1 MPIQFVYPFFLWFL
15 AALSIPIII
24 HLFNFRRFKKI
35 EFTNVRFLKEIK
47 EQTQSHSRLKHLL
60 VLLMRLM
67 ALAFLILAFAQPFI
81 PTKPTESS
89 GQQIVSIYIDNSFSM
104 NLSGKEGSLL
114 DVAKDKCRTIA
125 TSLPSSTKFQLLTNE
140 FKGEQQRLI
149 DRDELL
155 ELTDRI
161 KINPQSRNIN
171 EILIRQTDAL
181 KKSNSYNR
189 SSFIISDFQKNFFD
203 IQPGIN
209 DSTLK
214 LNLLKTE
221 AEEVKNIA
229 IDSCWLSAPV
239 IQLNVPSE
247 LNVKVRNYGDA
258 DAEVPVRFYI
268 NNSQKT
274 VASVKVNAG
283 MDATVKMNFTIT
295 QPGWQL
301 AKAELDDNPI
311 TFDDT
316 YYLSFRIADKIPVYH
331 IGGAKNIFIDKL
343 LTNNSLIEYKF
354 STQNAVDYAML
365 KKCNVVILTDIK
377 DISTGMSDELTH
389 FVESGG
395 TLIIFPDSNITP
407 NGYENL
413 FGKLNVENYS
423 SRVKNSVSV
432 VKLDFDNPLF
442 QDMFEKIDDKMSL
455 PEVNLSYETISSLRS
470 GKTVLMQMQGGH
482 SFLNYYHR
490 KFGNVYQFT
499 SAAQPAAGTFV
510 THALFAP
517 VLFKTLL
524 LSVPS
529 SQPTLFIGNNSD
541 VKISSSLQ
549 TNDVLHLINSDTK
562 TDIIPEFKTTND
574 GTLINL
580 TGIEQAG
587 FYQLKNLND
596 STLSTIALNYN
607 RRESD
612 LKAFNDDE
620 LKSVYDNGKFKS
632 VEVVNPTSSGLTK
645 FIRQYSSGISLWKYC
660 ILATLFFLVAETL
673 LLRNDRKM
681 VTHKS

>member
-47 EQTQSHSRLKHLL
+47 EQTQSHSKLKHLL

-67 ALAFLILAFAQPFI
+67 ALAFLILAFAQPFV
-81 PTKPTESS
+81 PTKSTESS
-89 GQQIVSIYIDNSFSM
+89 GQQIVSLYIDNSFSM

-114 DVAKDKCRTIA
+114 DEAKDKCRTIA

-155 ELTDRI
+155 ELTDHI

-171 EILIRQTDAL
+171 EVLIRQTDAL
-181 KKSNSYNR
+181 KKSNSDNR
-189 SSFIISDFQKNFFD
+189 SSFIISDFQKSFFD
-203 IQPGIN
+203 MQPGVN
-209 DSTLK
+209 DSLLK
-214 LNLLKTE
+214 LNLLKTD

-239 IQLNVPSE
+239 IQLNTPSE
-247 LNVKVRNYGDA
+247 LNVKVRNYGNE

-274 VASVKVNAG
+274 VASAKINAG
-283 MDATVKMNFTIT
+283 MDATVKMNFTII

-301 AKAELDDNPI
+301 AKVEIDDNPI
-311 TFDDT
+311 AFDDT

-331 IGGAKNIFIDKL
+331 IGSSKNIFIDKL
-343 LTNNSLIEYKF
+343 LANNSLIDYTF

-365 KKCNVVILTDIK
+365 KKCNAVILTDLK
-377 DISTGMSDELTH
+377 DISSGMSDEIAR
-389 FVESGG
+389 FVDLGG

-423 SRVKNSVSV
+423 TLNTNSISVS
-432 VKLDFDNPLF
+432 KLDLANPLF
-442 QDMFEKIDDKMSL
+442 HDMFEKTDERMSL
-455 PEVNLSYETISSLRS
+455 PTVNQSYETVSSLRS
-470 GKTVLMQMQGGH
+470 GKNIVMQLQGGH

-490 KFGNVYQFT
+490 KSGSVYQFT

-517 VLFKTLL
+517 VLFKTIL
-524 LSVPS
+524 LSAPS
-529 SQPTLFIGNNSD
+529 SQPTLFIGENSD
-541 VKISSSLQ
+541 IKIPSSIQ

-596 STLSTIALNYN
+596 SILSIIALNYN
-607 RRESD
+607 RKESD
-612 LKAFNDDE
+612 LKAFSDEE
-620 LKSVYDNGKFKS
+620 LKSMYGNGKFKS
-632 VEVVNPTSSGLTK
+632 VEVVNPTGSGLTK
-645 FIRQYSSGISLWKYC
+645 FIKQYSSGISLWKYC
-660 ILATLFFLVAETL
+660 ILATLLFLIAETL
-673 LLRNDRKM
+673 LLRSDRKM
-681 VTHKS
+681 VTLKN

>member
-1 MPIQFVYPFFLWFL
+1 
-15 AALSIPIII
+15 
-24 HLFNFRRFKKI
+24 
-35 EFTNVRFLKEIK
+35 
-47 EQTQSHSRLKHLL
+47 
-60 VLLMRLM
+60 M
-67 ALAFLILAFAQPFI
+67 ALAFLILAFAQPFV
-81 PTKPTESS
+81 PTKSTESS
-89 GQQIVSIYIDNSFSM
+89 GQQIVSLYIDNSFSM

-114 DVAKDKCRTIA
+114 DEAKDKCRTIA

-171 EILIRQTDAL
+171 EVLIRQTDAL
-181 KKSNSYNR
+181 KKSNSDNR
-189 SSFIISDFQKNFFD
+189 SSFIISDFQKSFFD
-203 IQPGIN
+203 MQPGVN
-209 DSTLK
+209 DSLLK
-214 LNLLKTE
+214 LNLLKTD

-239 IQLNVPSE
+239 IQLNTPSE
-247 LNVKVRNYGDA
+247 LNVKVRNYGNE

-274 VASVKVNAG
+274 VASAKINAG

-301 AKAELDDNPI
+301 AKVEIDDNPI
-311 TFDDT
+311 AFDDT

-331 IGGAKNIFIDKL
+331 IGSSKNIFIDKL
-343 LTNNSLIEYKF
+343 LANNSLIDYTF

-365 KKCNVVILTDIK
+365 KKCNAVILTDLK
-377 DISTGMSDELTH
+377 DISSGMSDEIAS
-389 FVESGG
+389 FVDLGG

-423 SRVKNSVSV
+423 TLNTNSISVS
-432 VKLDFDNPLF
+432 KLDLANPLF
-442 QDMFEKIDDKMSL
+442 HDMFEKTDERMSL
-455 PEVNLSYETISSLRS
+455 PTVNQSYETVSSLRS
-470 GKTVLMQMQGGH
+470 GKNIVMQLQGGH
-482 SFLNYYHR
+482 SFLNYYDR
-490 KFGNVYQFT
+490 KSGSVYQFT

-517 VLFKTLL
+517 VLFKTIL
-524 LSVPS
+524 LSAPS
-529 SQPTLFIGNNSD
+529 SQPTLFIGENSD
-541 VKISSSLQ
+541 IKIPSSIQ

-562 TDIIPEFKTTND
+562 TDIIPEFKTAND

-596 STLSTIALNYN
+596 SILSIIALNYN
-607 RRESD
+607 RKESD
-612 LKAFNDDE
+612 LKTFSDEE
-620 LKSVYDNGKFKS
+620 LKNMYGNSKFKS
-632 VEVVNPTSSGLTK
+632 VEVVNPTGSGLTK
-645 FIRQYSSGISLWKYC
+645 FIKQYSSGISLWKYC
-660 ILATLFFLVAETL
+660 ILATLLFLIAETL
-673 LLRNDRKM
+673 LLRSDRKM
-681 VTHKS
+681 VTLKN

>member
-1 MPIQFVYPFFLWFL
+1 
-15 AALSIPIII
+15 
-24 HLFNFRRFKKI
+24 
-35 EFTNVRFLKEIK
+35 
-47 EQTQSHSRLKHLL
+47 
-60 VLLMRLM
+60 M
-67 ALAFLILAFAQPFI
+67 ALAFLILAFAQPFV
-81 PTKPTESS
+81 PTKSTESS
-89 GQQIVSIYIDNSFSM
+89 GQQIVSLYIDNSFSM

-114 DVAKDKCRTIA
+114 DEAKDKCRTIA

-171 EILIRQTDAL
+171 EVLIRQTDAL
-181 KKSNSYNR
+181 KKSNSDNR
-189 SSFIISDFQKNFFD
+189 SSFIISDFQKSFFD
-203 IQPGIN
+203 MQPGVN
-209 DSTLK
+209 DSLLK
-214 LNLLKTE
+214 LNLLKTD

-239 IQLNVPSE
+239 IQLNTPSE
-247 LNVKVRNYGDA
+247 LNVKVRNYGNE

-274 VASVKVNAG
+274 VASAKINAG

-301 AKAELDDNPI
+301 AKVEIDDNPI

-331 IGGAKNIFIDKL
+331 IGSSKNIFIDKL
-343 LTNNSLIEYKF
+343 LANNSLIDYTF

-365 KKCNVVILTDIK
+365 KKCNAVILTDLK
-377 DISTGMSDELTH
+377 DISSGMSDEIAR
-389 FVESGG
+389 FVDLGG

-423 SRVKNSVSV
+423 TLNTNSISVS
-432 VKLDFDNPLF
+432 KLDLANPLF
-442 QDMFEKIDDKMSL
+442 HDMFEKTDDRMSL
-455 PEVNLSYETISSLRS
+455 PTVNQSYETVSSLRS
-470 GKTVLMQMQGGH
+470 GKNIVMQLQGGL

-490 KFGNVYQFT
+490 KSGNVYQFT
-499 SAAQPAAGTFV
+499 SAAQPTTGTFV

-517 VLFKTLL
+517 VLFKTIL
-524 LSVPS
+524 LSAPS
-529 SQPTLFIGNNSD
+529 SQPTLFIGENSD
-541 VKISSSLQ
+541 IKIPSSIQ

-562 TDIIPEFKTTND
+562 TDIIPEFKTAND

-596 STLSTIALNYN
+596 SILSIIALNYN
-607 RRESD
+607 RKESD
-612 LKAFNDDE
+612 LKTFSDEE
-620 LKSVYDNGKFKS
+620 LKSMYGNGKFKS
-632 VEVVNPTSSGLTK
+632 VEVINPTGSGLTK
-645 FIRQYSSGISLWKYC
+645 FIKQYASGISLWKYC
-660 ILATLFFLVAETL
+660 ILATLLFLIAETL
-673 LLRNDRKM
+673 LLRSDRKM
-681 VTHKS
+681 VTLKN

>member
-47 EQTQSHSRLKHLL
+47 EQTQSHSKLKHLL

-67 ALAFLILAFAQPFI
+67 ALAFLILAFAQPFV
-81 PTKPTESS
+81 PTKSTESS
-89 GQQIVSIYIDNSFSM
+89 GQQIVSLYIDNSFSM

-114 DVAKDKCRTIA
+114 DEAKDKCRTIA

-171 EILIRQTDAL
+171 EVLIRQTDAL
-181 KKSNSYNR
+181 KKSNSDNR
-189 SSFIISDFQKNFFD
+189 SSFIISDFQKSFFD
-203 IQPGIN
+203 MQPGVN
-209 DSTLK
+209 DSLLK
-214 LNLLKTE
+214 LNLLKTD

-239 IQLNVPSE
+239 IQLNTPSE
-247 LNVKVRNYGDA
+247 LNVKVRNYGNE

-274 VASVKVNAG
+274 VASAKINAG

-301 AKAELDDNPI
+301 AKVEIDDNPI
-311 TFDDT
+311 AFDDT

-331 IGGAKNIFIDKL
+331 IGSSKNIFIDKL
-343 LTNNSLIEYKF
+343 LANNSLIDYTF

-365 KKCNVVILTDIK
+365 KKCNAVILTDLK
-377 DISTGMSDELTH
+377 DISSGMSDEIAS
-389 FVESGG
+389 FVDLGG

-423 SRVKNSVSV
+423 TLNTNSISVS
-432 VKLDFDNPLF
+432 KLDLANPLF
-442 QDMFEKIDDKMSL
+442 HDMFEKTDERMSL
-455 PEVNLSYETISSLRS
+455 PTVNQSYETVSSLRS
-470 GKTVLMQMQGGH
+470 GKNIVMQLQGGH
-482 SFLNYYHR
+482 SFLNYYDR
-490 KFGNVYQFT
+490 KSGSVYQLT

-517 VLFKTLL
+517 VLFKTIL
-524 LSVPS
+524 LSAPS
-529 SQPTLFIGNNSD
+529 SQPTLFIGENSD
-541 VKISSSLQ
+541 IKIPSSIQ

-562 TDIIPEFKTTND
+562 TDIIPEFKTAND

-596 STLSTIALNYN
+596 SILSIIALNYN
-607 RRESD
+607 RKESD
-612 LKAFNDDE
+612 LKTFSDEE
-620 LKSVYDNGKFKS
+620 LKYMYGNSKFKS
-632 VEVVNPTSSGLTK
+632 VEVVNPTGSGLTK
-645 FIRQYSSGISLWKYC
+645 FIKQYSSGISLWKYC
-660 ILATLFFLVAETL
+660 ILATLLFLIAETL
-673 LLRNDRKM
+673 LLRSDRKM
-681 VTHKS
+681 VTLKN

>member
-47 EQTQSHSRLKHLL
+47 EQTQSHSKLKHLL

-67 ALAFLILAFAQPFI
+67 ALAFLILAFAQPFV
-81 PTKPTESS
+81 PTKSTESS
-89 GQQIVSIYIDNSFSM
+89 GQQIVSLYIDNSFSM

-114 DVAKDKCRTIA
+114 DEAKDKCRTIA

-155 ELTDRI
+155 ELTDHI

-171 EILIRQTDAL
+171 EVLIRQTDAL
-181 KKSNSYNR
+181 KKSNSDNR
-189 SSFIISDFQKNFFD
+189 SSFIISDFQKSFFD
-203 IQPGIN
+203 MQPGVN
-209 DSTLK
+209 DSLLK
-214 LNLLKTE
+214 LNLLKTD

-239 IQLNVPSE
+239 IQLNTPSE
-247 LNVKVRNYGDA
+247 LNVKVRNYGNE

-274 VASVKVNAG
+274 VASAKINAG
-283 MDATVKMNFTIT
+283 MDATVKMNFTII

-301 AKAELDDNPI
+301 AKVEIDDNPI
-311 TFDDT
+311 AFDDT

-331 IGGAKNIFIDKL
+331 IGSSKNIFIDKL
-343 LTNNSLIEYKF
+343 LANNSLIDYTF

-365 KKCNVVILTDIK
+365 KKCNAVILTDLK
-377 DISTGMSDELTH
+377 DISSGMSDEIAR
-389 FVESGG
+389 FVDLGG

-423 SRVKNSVSV
+423 TLNTNSISVS
-432 VKLDFDNPLF
+432 KLDLANPLF
-442 QDMFEKIDDKMSL
+442 HDMFEKTDERMSL
-455 PEVNLSYETISSLRS
+455 PTVNQSYETVSSLRS
-470 GKTVLMQMQGGH
+470 GKNIVMQLQGGH
-482 SFLNYYHR
+482 SFLNYYDR
-490 KFGNVYQFT
+490 KSGSVYQFT

-517 VLFKTLL
+517 VLFKTIL
-524 LSVPS
+524 LSAPS
-529 SQPTLFIGNNSD
+529 SQPTLFIGENSD
-541 VKISSSLQ
+541 IKIPSSIQ

-596 STLSTIALNYN
+596 SILSIIALNYN
-607 RRESD
+607 RKESD
-612 LKAFNDDE
+612 LKTFSDEE
-620 LKSVYDNGKFKS
+620 LKNMYGNSKFKS
-632 VEVVNPTSSGLTK
+632 VEVVNPTGSGLTK
-645 FIRQYSSGISLWKYC
+645 FIKQYSSGISLWKYC
-660 ILATLFFLVAETL
+660 ILATLLFLIAETL
-673 LLRNDRKM
+673 LLRSDRKM
-681 VTHKS
+681 VTLKN

>member
-1 MPIQFVYPFFLWFL
+1 MPIHFVYPFFLWFL

-47 EQTQSHSRLKHLL
+47 EQTQSHSKLKHLL
-60 VLLMRLM
+60 VLLMRLL
-67 ALAFLILAFAQPFI
+67 ALAFLILAFAQPFV
-81 PTKPTESS
+81 PTKSTESS
-89 GQQIVSIYIDNSFSM
+89 GQQTVSIYIDNSFSM

-114 DVAKDKCRTIA
+114 DEAKDKCRTIA

-171 EILIRQTDAL
+171 EVLIRQTDAL
-181 KKSNSYNR
+181 KKSNSDNR

-203 IQPGIN
+203 IQPGVN
-209 DSTLK
+209 DSLLK
-214 LNLLKTE
+214 LNLLKTN

-239 IQLNVPSE
+239 IQLNTPSE
-247 LNVKVRNYGDA
+247 LNVKVRNYGDE

-283 MDATVKMNFTIT
+283 TDATVKMNFTIT

-301 AKAELDDNPI
+301 AKAEIDDNPI

-316 YYLSFRIADKIPVYH
+316 YFLSFRIADKIPVYH
-331 IGGAKNIFIDKL
+331 IGSSKNIFIDKL
-343 LTNNSLIEYKF
+343 LANNSLADYKF

-365 KKCNVVILTDIK
+365 KKCNAVILTDLK
-377 DISTGMSDELTH
+377 DISSGMSDELAR
-389 FVESGG
+389 FV
-395 TLIIFPDSNITP
+395 D
-407 NGYENL
+407 
-413 FGKLNVENYS
+413 
-423 SRVKNSVSV
+423 
-432 VKLDFDNPLF
+432 
-442 QDMFEKIDDKMSL
+442 
-455 PEVNLSYETISSLRS
+455 ETVSSLRS
-470 GKTVLMQMQGGH
+470 GKNVLMQLQGGL

-490 KFGNVYQFT
+490 KSGNVYQFT

-541 VKISSSLQ
+541 IKIPSSLQ

-596 STLSTIALNYN
+596 STLSIIALNYN
-607 RRESD
+607 RKESN
-612 LKAFNDDE
+612 LKAFSDDE
-620 LKSVYDNGKFKS
+620 LRSVYGNGKFKS
-632 VEVVNPTSSGLTK
+632 VEVVNPTGSGLTK
-645 FIRQYSSGISLWKYC
+645 FVKQYSSGISLWKYC
-660 ILATLFFLVAETL
+660 ILATLLFLIAETL
-673 LLRNDRKM
+673 LLRSDRKM
-681 VTHKS
+681 VTLKN

>member
-47 EQTQSHSRLKHLL
+47 EQTQSHSKLKHLL

-67 ALAFLILAFAQPFI
+67 ALAFLILAFAQPFV
-81 PTKPTESS
+81 PTKSTESS
-89 GQQIVSIYIDNSFSM
+89 GQQIVSLYIDNSFSM

-114 DVAKDKCRTIA
+114 DEAKDKCRTIA

-171 EILIRQTDAL
+171 EVLIRQTDAL
-181 KKSNSYNR
+181 KKSNSDNR
-189 SSFIISDFQKNFFD
+189 SSFIISDFQKSFFD
-203 IQPGIN
+203 MQPGVN
-209 DSTLK
+209 DSLLK
-214 LNLLKTE
+214 LNLLKTD

-239 IQLNVPSE
+239 IQLNTPSE
-247 LNVKVRNYGDA
+247 LNVKVRNYGNE

-274 VASVKVNAG
+274 VASAKINAG

-301 AKAELDDNPI
+301 AKVEIDDNPI
-311 TFDDT
+311 AFDDT

-331 IGGAKNIFIDKL
+331 IGSSKNIFIDKL
-343 LTNNSLIEYKF
+343 LANNSLIDYTF

-365 KKCNVVILTDIK
+365 KKCNAVILTDLK
-377 DISTGMSDELTH
+377 DISSGMSDEIAS
-389 FVESGG
+389 FVDLGG

-423 SRVKNSVSV
+423 TLNTNSISVS
-432 VKLDFDNPLF
+432 KLDLANPLF
-442 QDMFEKIDDKMSL
+442 HDMFEKTDERMSL
-455 PEVNLSYETISSLRS
+455 PTVNQSYETVSSLRS
-470 GKTVLMQMQGGH
+470 GKNIVMQLQGGH
-482 SFLNYYHR
+482 SFLNYYDR
-490 KFGNVYQFT
+490 KSGSVYQFT

-517 VLFKTLL
+517 VLFKTIL
-524 LSVPS
+524 LSAPS
-529 SQPTLFIGNNSD
+529 SQPTLFIGENSD
-541 VKISSSLQ
+541 IKIPSSIQ

-562 TDIIPEFKTTND
+562 TDIIPEFKTAND

-596 STLSTIALNYN
+596 SILSIIALNYN
-607 RRESD
+607 RKESD
-612 LKAFNDDE
+612 LKTFSDEE
-620 LKSVYDNGKFKS
+620 LKNMYGNSKFKS
-632 VEVVNPTSSGLTK
+632 VEVVNPTGSGLTK
-645 FIRQYSSGISLWKYC
+645 FIKQYSSGISLWKYC
-660 ILATLFFLVAETL
+660 ILATLLFLIAETL
-673 LLRNDRKM
+673 LLRSDRKM
-681 VTHKS
+681 VTLKN